1 MTERQLSDF
10 SLLTLKIGVNLQKGQ
25 SLEIICP
32 IEKYQV
38 AHAMAKT
45 AYSLG
50 AKIVSVRWEDDL
62 FDKINYENASINA
75 LTEVPKWIVE
85 QRNHLVKE
93 NFCYVAISAEDP
105 SVFKDIPAEKL
116 SAVVKARSQKLK
128 KFSDCVMANGIR
140 WCVVSVPTLAWA
152 KQVFPTSD
160 NPEDELWN
168 AICKTM
174 RLDQDNPLESWV
186 SHVEALDNRAKF
198 LNDNNFSYIRFKNSI
213 GTDLKVGLCDDHV
226 WLSAKEKA
234 KDGINFVANMPT
246 EEVFT
251 APHKNKVFGRVKS
264 ALPLCYNGQIIDNFT
279 IDFNKGKVVGF
290 SAEKGYDVL
299 KGLIETDNGTFR
311 LGEVALIGKTSP
323 IAQTGVL
330 FFNTLFDE
338 NASCHLALGK
348 GYPTTVKNSENLSK
362 KELSSLG
369 LNDSV
374 EHVDFMIGTPD
385 LSVTGVKSNGEEIP
399 LFIDGDWCI

>member
-25 SLEIICP
+25 GLEIICP

-62 FDKINYENASINA
+62 LDKINYENASINT

-116 SAVVKARSQKLK
+116 SAVVKARSKKLK

-152 KQVFPTSD
+152 KQVFPASTD
-160 NPEDELWN
+160 PESELWD

-198 LNDNNFSYIRFKNSI
+198 LNDNNFSYIHFKNSI
-213 GTDLKVGLCDDHV
+213 GTDLKVGLCDNHV

-234 KDGINFVANMPT
+234 QDGINFVANMPT

-279 IDFNKGKVVGF
+279 IDFNKGKIVGF

-348 GYPTTVKNSENLSK
+348 GYPTTVKDSENLSK

>member
-1 MTERQLSDF
+1 
-10 SLLTLKIGVNLQKGQ
+10 
-25 SLEIICP
+25 
-32 IEKYQV
+32 
-38 AHAMAKT
+38 
-45 AYSLG
+45 
-50 AKIVSVRWEDDL
+50 
-62 FDKINYENASINA
+62 
-75 LTEVPKWIVE
+75 
-85 QRNHLVKE
+85 
-93 NFCYVAISAEDP
+93 
-105 SVFKDIPAEKL
+105 
-116 SAVVKARSQKLK
+116 
-128 KFSDCVMANGIR
+128 
-140 WCVVSVPTLAWA
+140 
-152 KQVFPTSD
+152 
-160 NPEDELWN
+160 
-168 AICKTM
+168 
-174 RLDQDNPLESWV
+174 
-186 SHVEALDNRAKF
+186 
-198 LNDNNFSYIRFKNSI
+198 
-213 GTDLKVGLCDDHV
+213 
-226 WLSAKEKA
+226 
-234 KDGINFVANMPT
+234 MPT

-279 IDFNKGKVVGF
+279 IDFNKGKIVGF
-290 SAEKGYDVL
+290 SAQKGYDVL